1 MDLFDVDDRTARLF
15 VLGDVLAI
23 LAFVLVGE
31 LSHGIDPLARPLY
44 VAETALPFVVGWAFA
59 GSALGA
65 YSVRAR
71 ESLRVGLPRAF
82 VAWLAADAVAQ
93 ALRALPFFHGDAA
106 LTFYLVA
113 AAFGGALL
121 LGWRALATTVLAR

>member
-23 LAFVLVGE
+23 LAFVVVGE
-31 LSHGIDPLARPLY
+31 LSHGIDPLAQSVY
-44 VAETALPFVVGWAFA
+44 VAGTAAPFVVGWAFA

-65 YSVRAR
+65 YAARAR
-71 ESLRVGLPRAF
+71 ESLRAGLPRAF
-82 VAWLAADAVAQ
+82 LAWLVADAVAQ

-106 LTFYLVA
+106 FTFYLVA
-113 AAFGGALL
+113 AVFGGALL
-121 LGWRALATTVLAR
+121 LGWRALAISLLAE